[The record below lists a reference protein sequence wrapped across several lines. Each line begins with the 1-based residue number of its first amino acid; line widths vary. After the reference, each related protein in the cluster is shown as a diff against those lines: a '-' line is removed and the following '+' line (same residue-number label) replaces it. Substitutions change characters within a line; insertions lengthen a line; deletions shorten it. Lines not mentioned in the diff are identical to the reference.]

1 MNLKRAT
8 RGRRN
13 WRAGEFHDPV
23 FVEQSPFIKT
33 WISMADRRGA
43 HFERPSMGAGLS
55 QRAPIVA
62 RQTTA
67 PNSANPAP
75 ERVFIR
81 CAVSCNAGNGLRDN
95 HSLPTPIAKQTIADP
110 CWRAGRLSRLLA
122 GLVGARAAV
131 GSRRA
136 AVGLW
141 PVKVR
146 SLSSTERRGQD
157 VRCCRVIRYGGGPL
171 KSIAHCF
178 FVMATRR
185 RGSFCL
191 IFTQGSP
198 VLFHRLTCR
207 WVEGSLLPG
216 HGLWR
221 ESLGGR

>member
-1 MNLKRAT
+1 MI
-8 RGRRN
+8 
-13 WRAGEFHDPV
+13 
-23 FVEQSPFIKT
+23 PFPSNSRHSSRLGFQWPT
-33 WISMADRRGA
+33 GAVLIS
-43 HFERPSMGAGLS
+43 SMGAGLS

-141 PVKVR
+141 PVKAR

-157 VRCCRVIRYGGGPL
+157 VDMGGGPL

-198 VLFHRLTCR
+198 VLFHPLD
-207 WVEGSLLPG
+207 V
-216 HGLWR
+216 
-221 ESLGGR
+221 